1 MNGVGS
7 VASEIVKDE
16 FEIQAL
22 KELAE
27 IAAEM
32 KKAGLLEWLKV
43 FVKEQEEF
51 LSAFNSDPALLR
63 GLGLLGAL
71 MDALR
76 RLDGGEVAGVKSG
89 IETTLYC
96 TLHGFSNVDPAKA
109 KPRGLTGLMGA
120 LRDPDVQKG
129 LGFLIDLAKALGA
142 CLNKQAKA

>member
-1 MNGVGS
+1 M
-7 VASEIVKDE
+7 ASEIVKDE
-16 FEIQAL
+16 IEIQAL

-32 KKAGLLEWLKV
+32 KKAGILEWLRV
-43 FVKEQEEF
+43 FIKEQEEF

-63 GLGLLGAL
+63 SLGLLGAL
-71 MDALR
+71 MDAIR
-76 RLDGGEVAGVKSG
+76 RLDGGEVAGVKDG
-89 IETTLYC
+89 LEKTLYC
-96 TLHGFSNVDPAKA
+96 ALHGFSSVDPAKA

-129 LGFLIDLAKALGA
+129 LGFLIDLAKALGS